1 MPWSILN
8 TDQTEEKSRIP
19 STPTTAFFQYTTKEL
34 DQLDQPRRSHR
45 KGQEG
50 EQYPTV
56 PPLVYGITPQ
66 ESLAGTDR
74 ESDKRDSPLLE
85 QTVLR
90 VGNKQDQ
97 LPIPTGEVTTPLTH
111 FTQNIMGTS
120 VITVKPKAKTT
131 ETKMSTQQMPIQPDF
146 YLPDGKGSRLSEMH
160 QIKTTEKSPEGHP
173 AVLIVLGNLR
183 AKYNTKCFLLDKYLG
198 YLYATGGETI
208 SSEPIEE
215 KGWIYPTESTKP
227 IAGALDEFRL
237 TPYHTLQVST
247 IKGTPVAESTRV
259 PMATSTVEKTKEQ
272 VGLEKQNKVAIEKE
286 PEQQVED
293 EQWEFIRYEVE
304 KMKEAREIAQK
315 EQQELKIEQQKI
327 REQKAKL
334 EAEEE
339 QRLQAQCE
347 KTQNSILQAKK
358 GLEELQD
365 KIELPGPLNQR
376 IKEVL
381 KIKDEAPS
389 LISYPSSESLQE
401 FESDKIDFQQYWYYA
416 VKAEQIKKKMDQAT
430 KAFHERDEYHKDPK
444 LYDSLYAEYTKQVE
458 GLQHQLKAVTGI
470 LSA

>member
-8 TDQTEEKSRIP
+8 TDQAEEKIKIP
-19 STPTTAFFQYTTKEL
+19 STPTTAFVQYTTEEL
-34 DQLDQPRRSHR
+34 DQLDQPQHSHR

-74 ESDKRDSPLLE
+74 ESEKRDSPFLE

-97 LPIPTGEVTTPLTH
+97 FPTQTGEVTTPLTQ

-131 ETKMSTQQMPIQPDF
+131 QTKTSTQQMPIQPDF
-146 YLPDGKGSRLSEMH
+146 YLPDGKGSRLSEVH

-173 AVLIVLGNLR
+173 TVLIVLENLR
-183 AKYNTKCFLLDKYLG
+183 AKYNTKYFLLDKYSG

-237 TPYHTLQVST
+237 TPYHTLQAST
-247 IKGTPVAESTRV
+247 IKGTPVAEST
-259 PMATSTVEKTKEQ
+259 
-272 VGLEKQNKVAIEKE
+272 
-286 PEQQVED
+286 
-293 EQWEFIRYEVE
+293 
-304 KMKEAREIAQK
+304 
-315 EQQELKIEQQKI
+315 
-327 REQKAKL
+327 
-334 EAEEE
+334 
-339 QRLQAQCE
+339 
-347 KTQNSILQAKK
+347 
-358 GLEELQD
+358 
-365 KIELPGPLNQR
+365 
-376 IKEVL
+376 
-381 KIKDEAPS
+381 
-389 LISYPSSESLQE
+389 
-401 FESDKIDFQQYWYYA
+401 
-416 VKAEQIKKKMDQAT
+416 
-430 KAFHERDEYHKDPK
+430 
-444 LYDSLYAEYTKQVE
+444 
-458 GLQHQLKAVTGI
+458 
-470 LSA
+470 